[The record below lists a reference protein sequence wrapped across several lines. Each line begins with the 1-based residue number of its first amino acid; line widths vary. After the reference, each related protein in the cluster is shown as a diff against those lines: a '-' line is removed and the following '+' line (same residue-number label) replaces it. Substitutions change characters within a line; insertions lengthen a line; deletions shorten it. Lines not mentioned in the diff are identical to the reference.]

1 MEQLKAAGGKAP
13 SMNLVEETMAADAER
28 MAHYKKKWSVV
39 AVAAVFGLA
48 GF

>member
-28 MAHYKKKWSVV
+28 MAHYKKKWSVA